1 MSKEVSSQRE
11 LLVMPFTNGQMPR
24 LRSTLLLIYG
34 LFIIIFFLADNN
46 VFKESQTLS
55 KQKAKNLV
63 QADLG
68 TIRLLM

>member
-1 MSKEVSSQRE
+1 MSKEVSSLRE

-34 LFIIIFFLADNN
+34 LFIFYFLLADNN
-46 VFKESQTLS
+46 VFKESQRLS

>member
-34 LFIIIFFLADNN
+34 LFFFFFLADNN
-46 VFKESQTLS
+46 VFKESQRLS

>member
-1 MSKEVSSQRE
+1 MSKEVSSQHE

-34 LFIIIFFLADNN
+34 LFIFYFFLADNN